1 MDEGMRCLRC
11 GHTME
16 LWRREKLQL
25 GQTGWITGEWGN
37 LLAGALPVDIWLCP
51 HCGKLEFYTD
61 CGPREAKDNEPQT
74 WCDTGEGIAQIQC
87 PHCGAWHDMD
97 DARCPHCHADLGHRG
112 EA

>member
-1 MDEGMRCLRC
+1 MRCLRC

-61 CGPREAKDNEPQT
+61 C
-74 WCDTGEGIAQIQC
+74 QC